1 MSFCLFLKDSL
12 SSVEALIK
20 KHEGFEKSLLA
31 QEEKLNQLKVHA
43 TTLLAEDHY
52 DSPAIITRRD
62 AVFGRYGR
70 LKNMSQQRMKKLQDS
85 LQLQL
90 FLQEVTEVSTHLI
103 QHNTS
108 HDDNHF

>member
-1 MSFCLFLKDSL
+1 MQLYMLFVVQDSL

-31 QEEKLNQLKVHA
+31 QEDKLNQLKDHA

-62 AVFGRYGR
+62 AVFSRYGR
-70 LKNMSQQRMKKLQDS
+70 LKKLSQQRMMKMQES

-90 FLQEVTEVSTHLI
+90 FLQEVTEVS
-103 QHNTS
+103 
-108 HDDNHF
+108 